1 MSAAKMIV
9 AALLLPALVLAG
21 VAAAVVWICRQRR
34 NTSTWSPPTSAATC
48 SARRIRLTGMLGAHG

>member
-21 VAAAVVWICRQRR
+21 VTAAVVWICRAQEHIDLV
-34 NTSTWSPPTSAATC
+34 AADVR
-48 SARRIRLTGMLGAHG
+48 SDMLGAQD